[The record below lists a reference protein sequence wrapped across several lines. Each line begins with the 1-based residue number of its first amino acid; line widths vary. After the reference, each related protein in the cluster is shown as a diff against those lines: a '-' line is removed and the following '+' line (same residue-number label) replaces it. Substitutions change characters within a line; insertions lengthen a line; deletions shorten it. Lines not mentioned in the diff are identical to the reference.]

1 MWPTE
6 QHQVLLVTVKDNSK
20 REKKVPC
27 KSPIFHNKY
36 VADLNEKSEISN
48 SFIANQCCLIPNN
61 SILPSELKGS
71 RAVLWR
77 TFPEGQF
84 PERTFF
90 ERTVPRS
97 DISQFFLIIWIFIYS
112 WYIKLAE
119 AIEFQQKWIAGIL
132 NCLNLLEIASWK
144 FPVNFKASL
153 RNLVGSSFLEALQP
167 VDSKTSTP
175 VKMWLLQISIRDTFW
190 SRLMQEL

>member
-20 REKKVPC
+20 REKKEPC
-27 KSPIFHNKY
+27 KAPIFHNKY
-36 VADLNEKSEISN
+36 IADLNEKSEISN

-77 TFPEGQF
+77 TFPKGQF

-90 ERTVPRS
+90 ERTVPRMTFRRS
-97 DISQFFLIIWIFIYS
+97 DISRIFFNY
-112 WYIKLAE
+112 
-119 AIEFQQKWIAGIL
+119 
-132 NCLNLLEIASWK
+132 LNLYLQLVYKSSWSYWIPTKMNCWNSELLKSIRDSFLKISCKFQSIFKKFSWK
-144 FPVNFKASL
+144 FIF
-153 RNLVGSSFLEALQP
+153 R
-167 VDSKTSTP
+167 
-175 VKMWLLQISIRDTFW
+175 SIATCG
-190 SRLMQEL
+190 Q